1 VSTVLGLALFN
12 ENRLDQLDAIK
23 VGMRVFLGFTLA
35 FHGYWK
41 FFRGGKIAGTASWFD
56 SMGMRPNGRVHA
68 ILAAT
73 TEIGCGVMLAL
84 GFLTPVAAAGY
95 VALMIVAAWTVH
107 RPNGYRSGVDGWE
120 YNSVLAASA
129 AYVAATGPG
138 RVSLDWA
145 LDLDVPFRPA
155 LALLIALGGGAIAG
169 IGLLVTC
176 YRPPAPEPEPAAT
189 TDDA

>member
-1 VSTVLGLALFN
+1 VSTLAVALFN
-12 ENRLDQLDAIK
+12 EGRADQLDAIK
-23 VGMRVFLGFTLA
+23 VAMRVFLGFTLA

-41 FFRGGKIAGTASWFD
+41 FFKGGKITGTAGWFD

-73 TEIGCGVMLAL
+73 TELGCGILLAVGL
-84 GFLTPVAAAGY
+84 LTPLAAAGY
-95 VALMIVAAWTVH
+95 VSLMIVAAWTVH

-138 RVSLDWA
+138 RYSLDWA
-145 LDLDVPFRPA
+145 IGIDVPFRPA
-155 LALLIALGGGAIAG
+155 LALLIALGGGILG
-169 IGLLVTC
+169 GVGLLVAC
-176 YRPPAPEPEPAAT
+176 YRPPAPEPEPGAAG
-189 TDDA
+189 DDA